1 MKLFE
6 FVTVIFSLEST
17 INWYRARYPSDIFY
31 SLLKDIAFFYNIKFS
46 ILDIVFSL
54 LQCLII

>member
-6 FVTVIFSLEST
+6 FVTVIFSPEST
-17 INWYRARYPSDIFY
+17 VNWYRAHYPSDIFD
-31 SLLKDIAFFYNIKFS
+31 SLLKDIAFFYNIKFA